1 MKATKLIFGLLL
13 ALAACLDTTAQT
25 LAFPEAQGWGRFAT
39 GGRTGK
45 VYHVTNLNDT
55 GTGSLRDAVSQPN
68 RIVVFDVSGVIRIN
82 SRLVFAK
89 NLYVAGQTAPGEGI
103 TVYGDGVSF
112 SGSDDIIC
120 RYMRFRMGAVGSKDK
135 DCAGISNGK
144 NMIFDHCSFAW
155 GQDENFSI
163 NWDNKG
169 TAPQNITLMNSIVGQ
184 GLMTHSAGG
193 LMQADNI
200 TLYRL
205 LLVDNSTRN
214 FKVKGINQYV
224 NNLVYNWKNAAYN
237 MGGDSQGTSYVNI
250 EGNLFINGPAVGGN
264 CLTGGNSD
272 FHFYGADNWQDSNR
286 DGVFNPT
293 EFTGDGG
300 GDRQSEPYNYPDL
313 PQWNARDLV
322 TKLLP
327 EVGASLPY
335 RDLADCYM
343 VDEVLSFGKKGKLI
357 TNENELPIGVPT
369 SWPWFKGTKQKDTD
383 GDGMPD
389 EWEIDNATDPAV
401 DDAMV
406 LRDNGYT
413 NIENYIN
420 SITIDDRQ
428 FFLRAPMLLALQ
440 SATTSS
446 LTLQWADYSDNEDGF
461 IVEMQQDGTFV
472 EKGRTKAN
480 VTTFTIS
487 GDELKPGSAYQV
499 RVCAYKDDQVSDY
512 TATLTV
518 KTRPEQVD
526 IIDCDTFTGEGDGEW
541 LIAPTEDTTI
551 TLDEATPKTA
561 VVVRSDANVTIDG
574 TGYVSGSASL
584 NKTGEGTLT
593 IATAQQYEGP
603 TVLHQGV
610 YEFSSLKNGGIA
622 SGLGMSQEFAQNWV
636 MDGGTYRYTGY
647 TTSTNRSAR
656 LYSDTRF
663 EITNKS
669 TIVTMNGS
677 FEGQGDLIIGGE
689 GTMTVNNA
697 DFFKFDGDLRLE
709 GGTVKLATKEIS
721 DMGIGS
727 ASRLVMAGGT
737 FTNVGKNEAAVTFSF
752 PIVAEAGTTSTLNFD
767 RWNNNKCSVSGTG
780 TLQWGV
786 CYLREYIEGNWDN
799 FTGQLIVTST
809 GNYGSNRQFAIRNGV
824 GIKNATIYLKSG
836 TAINGAKNEST
847 YYLGG
852 LSGDAGSYL
861 AGFNVKA
868 KGSGTWIVGGANTN
882 ETFRGVIDNN
892 DQAGSHPGTTSIQK
906 QGTGE
911 WRLTGNNVYAG
922 TTIVAGGKLI
932 VNGTHSG
939 TGAVTVRTGAT
950 LAGTGS
956 LAAATT
962 INTGAFLQA
971 GDTLVNERGLTFNS
985 TLKLNG
991 TATLI
996 VPADRTKSNTITLK
1010 GTTTIATTAT
1020 LQLNFDESP
1029 YDKTEY
1035 KIFNLNGGTITGTF
1049 AKILPETPGEGQT
1062 WDTTELYTNGVL
1074 KVVGGEQNPDE
1085 QGQVDPPAGE
1095 TKTALLAWGNMSAKS
1110 YDNSSYNNMM
1120 VGAENDEAYGFSL
1133 VCIGN
1138 LQKSYSSAGTPKLK
1152 IPYNGEILE
1161 RTAIKCSNGA
1171 QNAIFLPEGAKA
1183 TKLTI
1188 YSITGTNAS
1197 NRTSYWKEVAGK
1209 TYTEET
1215 ATLIDLDAP
1224 RDNPNAISFT
1234 LDNVENQVTFTN
1246 TGEQQCVIL
1255 YLEYHYGG
1263 NAIKGDVNGDGT
1275 VDVADIGAVIDVMAG
1290 GSGIT
1295 NTLQQAADVN
1305 GDGAVDVAD
1314 IGAII
1319 DIMAANARRAQNLSQ
1334 TLDRLDL

>member
-1 MKATKLIFGLLL
+1 MKIYRLLFGLM
-13 ALAACLDTTAQT
+13 LAASAIPAGAQT
-25 LAFPEAQGWGRFAT
+25 LAFPEAQGWGRYAT

-82 SRLVFAK
+82 SRITFAK

-112 SGSDDIIC
+112 SGADNLIC
-120 RYMRFRMGAVGSKDK
+120 RYMRFRMGAVGTKDK
-135 DCAGISNGK
+135 DCAGIANGK
-144 NMIFDHCSFAW
+144 DMIFDHCSFAW

-169 TAPQNITLMNSIVGQ
+169 TAPQNITLQNSIVGQ

-214 FKVKGINQYV
+214 FKVKGTNQYV

-250 EGNLFINGPAVGGN
+250 EGTLFINGPAVGGN

-272 FHFYGADNWQDSNR
+272 FHFYGSDNWQDANR
-286 DGVFNPT
+286 NGKLDPT

-300 GDRQSEPYNYPDL
+300 GDRQTEPYAYPEL

-322 TKLLP
+322 DKLLP
-327 EVGASLPY
+327 DVGASLPY

-343 VDEVLSFGKKGKLI
+343 VDEVLSFGTKGKLI

-389 EWEIDNATDPAV
+389 EWEVDNATDPAT

-420 SITIDDRQ
+420 SITADDRQ
-428 FFLRAPMLLALQ
+428 FFLRAPMLLSLQ
-440 SATTSS
+440 SATTGS
-446 LTLQWADYSDNEDGF
+446 LTLQWADFSDNEDGF
-461 IVEMQQDGTFV
+461 IVEMEQDGQFV
-472 EKGRTKAN
+472 EKGRTQAN
-480 VTTFTIS
+480 ATTFTI
-487 GDELKPGSAYQV
+487 GGELKAATAYQV
-499 RVCAYKDDQVSDY
+499 RLCAYQGGNKSDY
-512 TATLTV
+512 TETITV

-526 IIDCDTFTGEGDGEW
+526 IVDCDTFTGEGEGEW

-551 TLDEATPKTA
+551 SLTEPTEKSA
-561 VVVRSDANVTIDG
+561 VVVRTDANVTLGG
-574 TGYVSGSASL
+574 TGYVSGAASM
-584 NKTGEGTLT
+584 NKAGEGTLT
-593 IATAQQYEGP
+593 IATDQQYEGA
-603 TVLHQGV
+603 TVLHQGTL
-610 YEFSSLKNGGIA
+610 EFASLKIGGTP

-636 MDGGTYRYTGY
+636 MDGGTYRYTGA
-647 TTSTNRSAR
+647 TTATNRSAR
-656 LYSDTRF
+656 LYSDT
-663 EITNKS
+663 ELNIANSGAT
-669 TIVTMNGS
+669 VTMNGS
-677 FEGQGDLIIGGE
+677 FEGQGTLTVGGQ
-689 GTMTVNNA
+689 GTLTVNTPG
-697 DFFKFDGDLRLE
+697 FFNFDGDLRLT
-709 GGTVKLATKEIS
+709 GATVKLATKDIS
-721 DMGIGS
+721 DAGIGQ

-737 FTNVGKNEAAVTFSF
+737 FTNVGKNESAVTFNF

-767 RWNNNKCSVSGTG
+767 RWNVNKCSVSGTG

-799 FTGQLIVTST
+799 FTGQLVVTST
-809 GNYGSNRQFAIRNGV
+809 GSYGSNRQFAIRNGV
-824 GIKNATIYLKSG
+824 GIKNATIYLKAG

-852 LSGDAGSYL
+852 LSGDSGSKL
-861 AGFNVKA
+861 SGFNVKA
-868 KGSGTWIVGGANTN
+868 KGSGTWMVGGANTN
-882 ETFRGVIDNN
+882 ETFRGTIDNN
-892 DQAGSHPGTTSIQK
+892 DQAGSHPGTTTIVK
-906 QGTGE
+906 EGTGE
-911 WRLTGNNVYAG
+911 WRLTGNNVYSG
-922 TTIVAGGKLI
+922 TTTVSGGKLI

-950 LAGTGS
+950 LAGTGA
-956 LAAATT
+956 LAAAVT
-962 INTGAFLQA
+962 INTGATLQA
-971 GDTLVNERGLTFNS
+971 GDTIVNERGLTFNG

-991 TATLI
+991 TATLV
-996 VPADRTKSNTITLK
+996 VPADRTKSNTITVK
-1010 GTTTIATTAT
+1010 GATTIATTAT
-1020 LQLNFDESP
+1020 LRIDFDEAP

-1035 KIFNLNGGTITGTF
+1035 QVFSISGGTITGTF
-1049 AKILPETPGEGQT
+1049 KEIVPATPGEGQT
-1062 WDTTELYTNGVL
+1062 WDTTELYSKGVL
-1074 KVVGGEQNPDE
+1074 KVVGGEKNPDD
-1085 QGQVDPPAGE
+1085 QGQVEPQPVGE
-1095 TKTALLAWGNMSAKS
+1095 TETALLAWGNMYAKS
-1110 YDNSSYNNMM
+1110 YDNSSVNNMM
-1120 VGAENDEAYGFSL
+1120 VGADNDEAQGFSL

-1138 LQKSYSSAGTPKLK
+1138 LAKAYSSGGNNPKMK
-1152 IPYNGEILE
+1152 IPYKGEILE
-1161 RTAIKCSNGA
+1161 RTPIKCSNGA
-1171 QNAIFLPEGAKA
+1171 QNAIMLPEGAKA

-1188 YSITGTNAS
+1188 YSVRSDATTTT
-1197 NRTSYWKEVAGK
+1197 RTSYWKEVAGK
-1209 TYTEET
+1209 TFTEAT
-1215 ATLIDLDAP
+1215 ATLIDLDAT

-1234 LDNVENQVTFTN
+1234 LDNVEQQVTFTN

-1263 NAIKGDVNGDGT
+1263 DAKKGDVNGDGT
-1275 VDVADIGAVIDVMAG
+1275 VDVADIATIISVMAATTNPQ
-1290 GSGIT
+1290 SGT
-1295 NTLQQAADVN
+1295 APNPADVN
-1305 GDGAVDVAD
+1305 GDGIVDVAD
-1314 IGAII
+1314 IATVIS
-1319 DIMAANARRAQNLSQ
+1319 IMAANARQIANNSEEL
-1334 TLDRLDL
+1334 

>member
-1 MKATKLIFGLLL
+1 MKATTKTKLL
-13 ALAACLDTTAQT
+13 ALAVCLLSALTVGAQQ

-45 VYHVTNLNDT
+45 VYHVTNLNDS

-68 RIVVFDVSGVIRIN
+68 RIVVFDVSGIIRIN
-82 SRLVFAK
+82 SRISFAK
-89 NLYVAGQTAPGEGI
+89 NLYVAGQTAPGEGV

-112 SGSDDIIC
+112 SGADNLIC

-135 DCAGISNGK
+135 DCAGISNGQ

-169 TAPQNITLMNSIVGQ
+169 TAPKNITLQNSIVGQ

-237 MGGDSQGTSYVNI
+237 MGGDSEGTSYVNI
-250 EGNLFINGPAVGGN
+250 ESNLFINGPAVGGN
-264 CLTGGNSD
+264 CLTGGNAN
-272 FHFYGADNWQDSNR
+272 FHFYGVDNWQDANR
-286 DGVFNPT
+286 DGIYNPT

-300 GDRQSEPYNYPDL
+300 GDRQSQPYAYPDL
-313 PQWNARDLV
+313 QKWAAKDLV
-322 TKLLP
+322 AKLLP
-327 EVGASLPY
+327 DVGASLPY

-343 VDEVLSFGKKGKLI
+343 VDEVLSYGKKGKLI

-401 DDAMV
+401 DDAMT

-413 NIENYIN
+413 NIENYLN
-420 SITIDDRQ
+420 SITAEDRQ
-428 FFLRAPMLLALQ
+428 FYLRAPMLLALK
-440 SATTSS
+440 SSTTSS
-446 LTLQWADYSDNEDGF
+446 LTLEWADFADNEDGF
-461 IVEMQQDGTFV
+461 IVEMMQDGAYV

-487 GDELKPGSAYQV
+487 GDELKPATAYEV
-499 RVCAYKDDQVSDY
+499 RVSAFKDEQRSDY
-512 TATLTV
+512 TPALTV

-526 IIDCDTFTGEGDGEW
+526 IIDCDTFTGQGDGEW
-541 LIAPTEDTTI
+541 LIDPTEDTTI

-561 VVVRSDANVTIDG
+561 VVVRTDANVTLGG
-574 TGYVSGSASL
+574 TGYISGQASL

-593 IATAQQYEGP
+593 IATPQQYEGP

-610 YEFSSLKNGGIA
+610 LEFASLKNGGVA

-636 MDGGTYRYTGY
+636 MDGGTYRYTGFP
-647 TTSTNRSAR
+647 TSTNRSAR
-656 LYSDTRF
+656 LYSDSRLD
-663 EITNKS
+663 ISNRS
-669 TIVTMNGS
+669 TILTMNGS
-677 FEGQGDLIIGGE
+677 FEGQGNLTLGGE
-689 GTMTVNNA
+689 GTMSINTP
-697 DFFKFDGDLRLE
+697 DFFRFDGDLRLE
-709 GGTVKLATKEIS
+709 GATLKLATKDVS
-721 DMGIGS
+721 DAGLGNV
-727 ASRLVMAGGT
+727 SRLVMAGGT
-737 FTNVGKNEAAVTFSF
+737 FTNVGKNEAAVTFNF
-752 PIVAEAGTTSTLNFD
+752 PIVAEAGTTSAVKFD
-767 RWNNNKCSVSGTG
+767 RWCNIKSSVSGTG
-780 TLQWGV
+780 TLEWGV

-799 FTGQLIVTST
+799 FTGQLVVTSN
-809 GNYGSNRQFAIRNGV
+809 GNYGSNRQFAIRNNG

-852 LSGDAGSYL
+852 LSGDAGSKL
-861 AGFNVKA
+861 SGFNVKA
-868 KGSGTWIVGGANTN
+868 KGSGTWVVGGANTN
-882 ETFRGVIDNN
+882 ETFRGTIDNN
-892 DQAGSHPGTTSIQK
+892 DQALSHPGTTNIIK

-922 TTIVAGGKLI
+922 TTTVDGGKLI

-956 LAAATT
+956 LAGSVT
-962 INTGAFLQA
+962 INTGATLQA
-971 GDTLVNERGLTFNS
+971 GDTLVNERGLTFGG
-985 TLKLNG
+985 TMRLNG

-996 VPADRTKSNTITLK
+996 VLANRTKSNTITLK
-1010 GTTTIATTAT
+1010 GATTIAANTT
-1020 LQLNFDESP
+1020 LRLEFEESP

-1035 KIFNLNGGTITGTF
+1035 KVFNLAGGTITGTF
-1049 AKILPETPGEGQT
+1049 GTILPETPGEGQT
-1062 WDTTELYTNGVL
+1062 WDLSKLYTEGVV
-1074 KVVGGEQNPDE
+1074 KVVGGEKNPDE
-1085 QGQVDPPAGE
+1085 QAQVDPPVGE

-1110 YDNSSYNNMM
+1110 YDNSTYNNMM

-1138 LQKSYSSAGTPKLK
+1138 LQKSYTSAGTPKLK
-1152 IPYNGEILE
+1152 IPYKGDILE

-1171 QNAIFLPEGAKA
+1171 QNAIMLPEGAKA

-1197 NRTSYWKEVAGK
+1197 NRTSYWREVAGK
-1209 TYTEET
+1209 TYTEAN
-1215 ATLIDLDAP
+1215 ATLLDLDAP
-1224 RDNPNAISFT
+1224 RDNPNAVTFN
-1234 LDNVENQVTFTN
+1234 LDNVEKQVTFTN

-1263 NAIKGDVNGDGT
+1263 NAPNADVNGDGS
-1275 VDVADIGAVIDVMAG
+1275 VDVADIGFIIDVMAG
-1290 GSGIT
+1290 VNVPDES
-1295 NTLQQAADVN
+1295 AAAKADVN

-1314 IGAII
+1314 ISSVI
-1319 DIMAANARRAQNLSQ
+1319 DIMAANARRAQ
-1334 TLDRLDL
+1334 